1 MRKTCNWK
9 FLIGIF
15 ALLGA
20 GCSPASQVG
29 APGQNALENT
39 PFFAWM
45 EGYIALAEGE
55 EWSLMLT
62 SFRPEG
68 TKDPALEQASAVEL
82 VFEDD
87 FCPIEV
93 IDAEVVEPGAPAQQ
107 DGMVFDGLSLTLS
120 AAQQGTAACEE
131 VILHQPDG
139 SEVHRKIGRLVFD
152 VGPVEPETTALD
164 TYPGPAVATSSD
176 SLVYTWDKED
186 KNAVITAIQYGEDF
200 VITSA
205 EQIADSEPEANGLPA
220 SGRIALD
227 AYDAPYLYIKAKIT
241 VQDGAGTHT
250 EYARGCY
257 CGTDFDADDIAAS
270 REHNAAS

>member
-1 MRKTCNWK
+1 MRKTLYRK
-9 FLIGIF
+9 LLIGVF
-15 ALLGA
+15 LLCST
-20 GCSPASQVG
+20 GC
-29 APGQNALENT
+29 GQEMAKTPNKDSLESAA
-39 PFFAWM
+39 FFTWM

-55 EWSLMLT
+55 EWPLILT

-68 TKDPALEQASAVEL
+68 TKDPALEQASTVEF
-82 VFEDD
+82 VFEDG

-93 IDAEVVEPGAPAQQ
+93 VDAEVVESEVPAQQ
-107 DGMVFDGLSLTLS
+107 NGMVFDGLSLTLS
-120 AAQQGTAACEE
+120 ATQQGTAACEE

-139 SEVHRKIGRLVFD
+139 SKVHRKIGRLVFD
-152 VGPVEPETTALD
+152 VGPVEPETTALY
-164 TYPGPAVATSSD
+164 TYPGPAVATSPESF
-176 SLVYTWDKED
+176 VYAWDKQD
-186 KNAVITAIQYGEDF
+186 KNAAITAIQYGEDL

-205 EQIADSEPEANGLPA
+205 EQITDSEPEEVGLPV

-270 REHNAAS
+270 RERNAAS